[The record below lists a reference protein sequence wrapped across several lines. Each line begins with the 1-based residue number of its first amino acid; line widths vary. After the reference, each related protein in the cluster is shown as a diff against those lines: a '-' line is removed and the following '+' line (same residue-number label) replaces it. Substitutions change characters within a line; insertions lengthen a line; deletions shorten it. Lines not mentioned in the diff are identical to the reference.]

1 MNPAY
6 TKILVVNLGG
16 IGDLLLSTPAVRS
29 LKETFPR
36 ASITMLV
43 TPQAGPLARDLPYV
57 DSVRLLYLDAGGA
70 FRNAW
75 TLMRFWMRH
84 FDIALNM
91 RSIASERGARLIQWI
106 FSVVK
111 PRVSAGR
118 NTDGRGSFFSISVPE
133 TLHGEKHEMEYD
145 LDLVSAAG
153 ARVEG
158 RTIDL
163 FRDGPSI
170 HKIGVLLA
178 QNGVEAGSTPVIGIH
193 PGGKKSHRWPLHYFC
208 SVVKELAHRYPQV
221 VFVITGDRSEISLGN
236 TICHNVA
243 AHVVNFAGQLSIKET
258 ISLIRQC
265 ALFISND
272 TGPMQIA
279 AAAGVP
285 LVALFGP
292 GYVTRFD
299 PRVVSPKAVTL
310 YRQATCAPCDRTD
323 CPDKRCLSAIVPE
336 EVVDVAEH
344 LLKGV
349 TAA

>member
-6 TKILVVNLGG
+6 SKILVVNLGG
-16 IGDLLLSTPAVRS
+16 IGDLLLSTPAVRA

-43 TPQAGPLARDLPYV
+43 TPQAAPLARDLPYV
-57 DSVRLLYLDAGGA
+57 DSVRVFYFDAA
-70 FRNAW
+70 RAIRNSW
-75 TLMRFWMRH
+75 TLLRFWMRH
-84 FDIALNM
+84 FDIAFNM
-91 RSIASERGARLIQWI
+91 RSIASDRGAKLIQWI

-118 NTDGRGSFFSISVPE
+118 NTDGRGAFFSLTVAE
-133 TLHGEKHEMEYD
+133 TLAGEKHEMEYD

-153 ARVEG
+153 ARVED
-158 RTIDL
+158 RAVDL

-178 QNGVEAGSTPVIGIH
+178 QHGVEPGVTPVVGIH
-193 PGGKKSHRWPLHYFC
+193 PGGKKSHRWPLHYYC
-208 SVVKELAHRYPQV
+208 SVVKELAHRYPQA
-221 VFVITGDRSEISLGN
+221 VFVVTGDAREASLGN

-243 AHVVNFAGQLSIKET
+243 AHVVNLAGALSIKET

-265 ALFISND
+265 SLFIAND
-272 TGPMQIA
+272 TGPMHIA
-279 AAAGVP
+279 AVAGVP

-292 GYVTRFD
+292 GYITRFD
-299 PRVVSPKAVTL
+299 PRVLSPKTVTL
-310 YRQATCAPCDRTD
+310 YRQAPCSPCDLTD

-336 EVVDVAEH
+336 EVIEAAAG
-344 LLKGV
+344 LLQGKGS
-349 TAA
+349 